1 MDERPHNGCHQLGN
15 KECDALPRPNTRI
28 LVHQRGGAFLG
39 VTTDLASLAPKSPF
53 LAALLTAKAPNS
65 VRSLRSV
72 MRNGDPVIVGDWVV
86 VRQLGEE
93 THAGCVLEML
103 ECLCW
108 GEAFSF
114 IRLRCGNW
122 KVVHDDELTGAIW
135 AASGDTKATMV
146 VSFESVQ
153 VDVVVRSV
161 THIRD
166 EFV

>member
-1 MDERPHNGCHQLGN
+1 M
-15 KECDALPRPNTRI
+15 
-28 LVHQRGGAFLG
+28 
-39 VTTDLASLAPKSPF
+39 
-53 LAALLTAKAPNS
+53 
-65 VRSLRSV
+65 
-72 MRNGDPVIVGDWVV
+72 IVGDWVV